1 MIFPLLVGIT
11 AAGVMATNNSGTL
24 AAWMSWLGKLTDP
37 AKSQRDADRFK
48 VRLFDEIN
56 QARLAAKL
64 EPLKIDA
71 ELQKFLERYQ
81 QDVPCD
87 KPEEVTEQVQ
97 ASLPRYFKVSA
108 CTATRTDSAALFREF
123 GSFVRETNKDMTHFG
138 CLVKSAAG
146 GLSQTCVVVV
156 GQRLEEF
163 SPEAL
168 NARKT
173 DAFFNVCSLCGHPHV
188 CSVSY
193 QQRSMTLE
201 CPACSRTYAVV
212 AADSHGRFRYV
223 NEFLTGYHPPAR
235 FPKDQSQI
243 QKLFTIWG
251 AVHKHCTYTLDPD
264 GKKAQS
270 DCWQTAIETQ
280 NKMRGDCEDSSI
292 FLAEWL
298 ASQGFQVRVALGKY
312 GDMGG
317 HAWCVV
323 RLEGNDYL
331 LESTEG
337 KPDVDNP
344 PLADVVGSRY
354 VPEVQFDRNAVYVRS
369 KPRQVWSGDYWSTKA
384 WARIEPR
391 NPFANSTAKAG
402 DPKTTH
408 IVSVDTKQ
416 ASRFFVDKSRL
427 SVAQS
432 PKPSLA
438 PFTDLVSVPVGSKWK
453 LQVPDT
459 FSQNGPALK

>member
-1 MIFPLLVGIT
+1 MKRFFMIFPLLVGIT

-97 ASLPRYFKVSA
+97 SSLPRYFKVSA

-123 GSFVRETNKDMTHFG
+123 GSFARETNKDMTHFG

-270 DCWQTAIETQ
+270 DCWQTPFP
-280 NKMRGDCEDSSI
+280 KP
-292 FLAEWL
+292 L
-298 ASQGFQVRVALGKY
+298 KY
-312 GDMGG
+312 
-317 HAWCVV
+317 H
-323 RLEGNDYL
+323 
-331 LESTEG
+331 SPTH
-337 KPDVDNP
+337 
-344 PLADVVGSRY
+344 
-354 VPEVQFDRNAVYVRS
+354 Q
-369 KPRQVWSGDYWSTKA
+369 KA
-384 WARIEPR
+384 WNSCVASPRPRCEPHPR
-391 NPFANSTAKAG
+391 
-402 DPKTTH
+402 
-408 IVSVDTKQ
+408 
-416 ASRFFVDKSRL
+416 
-427 SVAQS
+427 
-432 PKPSLA
+432 
-438 PFTDLVSVPVGSKWK
+438 W
-453 LQVPDT
+453 
-459 FSQNGPALK
+459 